1 MLWLSLVSV
10 VAVYM
15 AGMGWGSSVG
25 LHAERGSRARGAWRR
40 GCLVLTGVA
49 ASRRTLGSA
58 FPRLTRS
65 LTWMVDTEASL
76 CRRGG
81 VRLQRWGVAVS
92 GIEGPF
98 TGSGGLRWAG
108 FARLMAL
115 LTRSRRR
122 RAAGTRPRSVSHGI
136 GWRTRPGDDA
146 GLRQAKSPRRAG
158 GDWFWPDRECVN
170 EWLPASRVETVWL
183 RGRGDA
189 VQWDGQRWTGQRQL
203 GGFECLAGPTS
214 HRRTAGRNASRVFG
228 EAQGFF
234 GDAPPQRL

>member
-1 MLWLSLVSV
+1 MGGRRGRPGPGVWAREAAGCRAGVFIFFLGGLGAGCCFVVVVISV
-10 VAVYM
+10 VTVFVDC
-15 AGMGWGSSVG
+15 MGWGSSVG

-108 FARLMAL
+108 FARLMVL

-122 RAAGTRPRSVSHGI
+122 RAPGTRPRSVSHGI
-136 GWRTRPGDDA
+136 GWRTKA
-146 GLRQAKSPRRAG
+146 RR
-158 GDWFWPDRECVN
+158 
-170 EWLPASRVETVWL
+170 
-183 RGRGDA
+183 
-189 VQWDGQRWTGQRQL
+189 
-203 GGFECLAGPTS
+203 
-214 HRRTAGRNASRVFG
+214 
-228 EAQGFF
+228 
-234 GDAPPQRL
+234 